1 MVLPVL
7 TILVFASCMICAA
20 VTDLL
25 SMTIRNRVSVI
36 MMASFAVI
44 APLAGMEW
52 TNYAM
57 HWASGLVVL
66 LVTFGLYALGAM
78 GGGDAKLMSATALW
92 MGLGP
97 ALMEYVLVA
106 SVLGG
111 LLTLSILLLRVSPKF
126 ILNGAG
132 RVLPHLVDKKI
143 GIPYGIAL
151 GAAGLLTCAESELLR
166 WALSSLNA

>member
-1 MVLPVL
+1 
-7 TILVFASCMICAA
+7 
-20 VTDLL
+20 
-25 SMTIRNRVSVI
+25 MTIRNRVSMVLI
-36 MMASFAVI
+36 VSFAVI

-52 TNYAM
+52 QSYAL
-57 HWASGLVVL
+57 HCAAGLLVL
-66 LVTFGLYALGAM
+66 LITFGLFALGAM

-132 RVLPHLVDKKI
+132 RFLPHLVDKKI

-151 GAAGLLTCAESELLR
+151 GAAGLLTCTESDLVR
-166 WALSSLNA
+166 WALGSVNG

>member
-7 TILVFASCMICAA
+7 TILLFALCMVSAA

-25 SMTIRNRVSVI
+25 SMTIRNRVSIVMI
-36 MMASFAVI
+36 VSFAVI

-52 TNYAM
+52 QSYAL
-57 HWASGLVVL
+57 HWAAGLVVL
-66 LVTFGLYALGAM
+66 LVTFGLFALGAM

-97 ALMEYVLVA
+97 ALTEYVLIA

-111 LLTLSILLLRVSPKF
+111 LLTLSILLLRVSPKP
-126 ILNGAG
+126 IMNSAG
-132 RVLPHLVDKKI
+132 RFLPHLVDKKI

-151 GAAGLLTCAESELLR
+151 GAAGLLTSPNSDLIA
-166 WALSSLNA
+166 WAIASFQH